1 MLLSSS
7 ILLLLMMMMNFGI
20 SILVKFQLYSD
31 HIMASQI
38 KGRDDDDGVDD
49 DHDHEDDDDG

>member
-1 MLLSSS
+1 M
-7 ILLLLMMMMNFGI
+7 LLLLMMMMNFGI
-20 SILVKFQLYSD
+20 SILDKFQLYSD

-49 DHDHEDDDDG
+49 DHDHDDDDDG